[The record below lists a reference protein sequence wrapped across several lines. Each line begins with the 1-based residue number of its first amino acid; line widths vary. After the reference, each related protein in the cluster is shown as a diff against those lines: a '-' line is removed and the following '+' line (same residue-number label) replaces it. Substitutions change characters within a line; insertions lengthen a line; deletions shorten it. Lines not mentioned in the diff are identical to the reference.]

1 MTSAPTPTLAAPA
14 GKSPTVVLSIM
25 MFLQFFLWGAWFVTL
40 GPYMD
45 TLKMGG
51 AEHAGK
57 WIGNAYSTAPI
68 AAILAPFFLGVVAD
82 RFFAS
87 QRVMGVLHLLG
98 GVLLLAAPAVAKTSV
113 ENPLPFVGI
122 LLLHMLC
129 YMPTL
134 GLSNTVAFHT
144 MNNPEKQFPLIRVW
158 GTIGWIVAGLIVGYV
173 ATRLFPLADFF
184 AAHGLSAA
192 EFESAQ
198 RAMDRG
204 DAVAPEL
211 AAKVQGVVGDA
222 TSARNGSP
230 HFFYV
235 AGISGVLLGVFSF
248 LLPNTPPPM
257 KGKPV
262 DVGAI
267 FGRDALGLLRDRSF
281 MVFAAAS
288 LLICI
293 PLAAYYSMA
302 GTYVGG
308 FYKNVPTTMSFG
320 QMSEI
325 FFMLVMPLFFARLG
339 VKWMLAVGML
349 AWVVRYGLFAA
360 AWGEQ
365 GANEDLKWLVLGGV
379 LLHGICYDFFFVT
392 GQIYVEKKAS
402 AEIRGQA
409 QGFLVLITQGVGMLI
424 GNQLIGRL
432 RDHYTKDGVIDWQ
445 SVWIAPAAFA
455 LVILVGFVVLFKGER
470 AEKA

>member
-1 MTSAPTPTLAAPA
+1 MTSAPVTPALAPPPS
-14 GKSPTVVLSIM
+14 GRSPTIALSVM

-51 AEHAGK
+51 AAEAGK

-68 AAILAPFFLGVVAD
+68 AAIIAPFFLGVVAD

-113 ENPLPFVGI
+113 DNPLPFVGI
-122 LLLHMLC
+122 LLAHMLC

-144 MNNPEKQFPLIRVW
+144 MNHPEKQFPLIRVW
-158 GTIGWIVAGLIVGYV
+158 GTIGWIVAGLLVG
-173 ATRLFPLADFF
+173 FLAKHLVPEAEG
-184 AAHGLSAA
+184 AAAA
-192 EFESAQ
+192 
-198 RAMDRG
+198 RA
-204 DAVAPEL
+204 A
-211 AAKVQGVVGDA
+211 
-222 TSARNGSP
+222 SP

-235 AGISGVLLGVFSF
+235 AGASGILLGLFSF
-248 LLPNTPPPM
+248 VLPNTPAPM

-262 DVGAI
+262 DIGAI
-267 FGRDALGLLRDRSF
+267 FGRDAIGLLRDRSF
-281 MVFAAAS
+281 LIFAVSS
-288 LLICI
+288 LLVCI

-302 GTYVGG
+302 GTYVGR
-308 FYKNVPTTMSFG
+308 YYANVPTTMTFG

-325 FFMLVMPLFFARLG
+325 FFMLVMPLFFVRLG

-349 AWVVRYGLFAA
+349 AWVLRYGLFAA
-360 AWGEQ
+360 AWGDA
-365 GANEDLKWLVLGGV
+365 GPDPDLKWLVLGGV

-402 AEIRGQA
+402 ADIRGQA

-432 RDHYTKDGVIDWQ
+432 RDHYTEGEMIDWR
-445 SVWIAPAAFA
+445 SVWIAPAVFA
-455 LVILVGFVVLFKGER
+455 LVILVGFVLLFRER
-470 AEKA
+470 GSGEKAA

>member
-1 MTSAPTPTLAAPA
+1 MEPQPLQQRSHSVA
-14 GKSPTVVLSIM
+14 LSIM

-40 GPYMD
+40 GPFMD

-51 AEHAGK
+51 DKGGT

-68 AAILAPFFLGVVAD
+68 AAIVAPFFLGVVAD

-98 GVLLLAAPAVAKTSV
+98 GVLLLLAPTVAKSSIADPT
-113 ENPLPFVGI
+113 PFVGV
-122 LLLHMLC
+122 LLAHMLC

-134 GLSNTVAFHT
+134 GLSNTVAFNC
-144 MNNPEKQFPLIRVW
+144 MSQPEKQFPLIRVW
-158 GTIGWIVAGLIVGYV
+158 GTIGWIVAGLAVGWL
-173 ATRLFPLADFF
+173 ATVLVKDGNE
-184 AAHGLSAA
+184 AARAA
-192 EFESAQ
+192 
-198 RAMDRG
+198 
-204 DAVAPEL
+204 
-211 AAKVQGVVGDA
+211 
-222 TSARNGSP
+222 SP

-235 AGISGVLLGVFSF
+235 AGASGILLGLFSF
-248 LLPNTPPPM
+248 GLPNTPPPM
-257 KGKPV
+257 KGRPV

-267 FGRDALGLLRDRSF
+267 LGRDALALLRDPAF
-281 MVFAAAS
+281 LIFAVCS
-288 LLICI
+288 LLVCI
-293 PLAAYYSMA
+293 PLAAYYSWA
-302 GTYVGG
+302 GTYVGAAG
-308 FYKNVPTTMSFG
+308 LTNVPMKMTFG

-349 AWVVRYGLFAA
+349 AWAVRYGLFAA
-360 AWGEQ
+360 AAGHSFPL
-365 GANEDLKWLVLGGV
+365 GEDLRWMILGGI

-392 GQIYVEKKAS
+392 GQIYTERKAK

-432 RDHYTKDGVIDWQ
+432 KDRVTSAEHGTDWHYFWM
-445 SVWIAPAAFA
+445 APALFA
-455 LVILVGFVVLFKGER
+455 AVVLVVFTVAFREKK
-470 AEKA
+470 AEPAA